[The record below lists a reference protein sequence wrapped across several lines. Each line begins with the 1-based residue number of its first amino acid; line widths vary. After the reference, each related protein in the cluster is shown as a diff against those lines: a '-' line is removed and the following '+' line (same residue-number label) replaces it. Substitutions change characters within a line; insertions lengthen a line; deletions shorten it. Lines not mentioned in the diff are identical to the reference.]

1 MDEYAKINRGAENYD
16 PMEEWAEIFEWAD
29 QEEDF
34 VIENVDKQLEEL
46 QLNHKVDE
54 ILLPEAVDEI
64 NEVNAEDIVQQEE
77 EHEDAEEATRDTDAT
92 ANELEQEQAE
102 IERDD
107 NQDDSSDQV
116 EETASEADMTDTTR
130 ANEDVVGPESTPTQV
145 SRYNMQ
151 PNRAQSGRRNKRLYG
166 LYLTI
171 KQAGRHIP
179 AKSSLKSKNGTD
191 YK

>member
-1 MDEYAKINRGAENYD
+1 
-16 PMEEWAEIFEWAD
+16 
-29 QEEDF
+29 
-34 VIENVDKQLEEL
+34 
-46 QLNHKVDE
+46 
-54 ILLPEAVDEI
+54 LLPEAGEET
-64 NEVNAEDIVQQEE
+64 NEVNSGG
-77 EHEDAEEATRDTDAT
+77 ATRDTDAA
-92 ANELEQEQAE
+92 ANELEQKQLE

-116 EETASEADMTDTTR
+116 EETALEADMTDTTR